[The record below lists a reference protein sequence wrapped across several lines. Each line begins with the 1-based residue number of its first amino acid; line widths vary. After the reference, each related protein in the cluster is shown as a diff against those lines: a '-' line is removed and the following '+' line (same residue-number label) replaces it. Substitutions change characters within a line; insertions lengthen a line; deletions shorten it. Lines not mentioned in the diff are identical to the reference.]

1 MAMFY
6 RRLARKFPDLKF
18 KLLQAR
24 MPDTPEYYLQK
35 TVVLSVFTALALF
48 FLIFG
53 FTQNPLT
60 MLTIPFFFIIA
71 FFYLLHYVDFR
82 ITKIQKEISKEIV
95 FAGRFLLVELESGVP
110 MFNAFKNM
118 AQQYEAVG
126 VYFGEI
132 VERVELGTPLDEAMN
147 ETINTTPSP
156 DLRRLLWQ
164 LLNTLKT
171 GSGVSQALTSVFDQI
186 VREQQIA
193 VKEYGRKL
201 NPLAMFYMMIAI
213 IIPSLGTIMLVVV
226 TTFVGL
232 DLGLLLFVIIA
243 LLVWFM
249 QFMFLA
255 TIKSSRPPVDM

>member
-1 MAMFY
+1 MAFY
-6 RRLARKFPDLKF
+6 KNLVRRFPELKL
-18 KLLQAR
+18 KLRQAR
-24 MPDTPEYYLQK
+24 MSDTPEYYLKK
-35 TVVLSVFTALALF
+35 TVFISGLAATAIF
-48 FLIFG
+48 FLFFG
-53 FTQNPLT
+53 FTKSLQAVLVLP
-60 MLTIPFFFIIA
+60 IAFFLF

-82 ITKIQKEISKEIV
+82 IQKLNKEISKEIV

-118 AQQYEAVG
+118 AEQYEAVG
-126 VYFGEI
+126 KYFGEI
-132 VERVELGTPLDEAMN
+132 VERVELGTGLEEALN

-171 GSGVSQALTSVFDQI
+171 GSGVSDALTSVFNQI

-201 NPLAMFYMMIAI
+201 NPLAMFYMMMAI
-213 IIPSLGTIMLVVV
+213 IVPSLGTIMLVVI

-232 DLGLLLFVIIA
+232 NVSLLIFMIIA
-243 LLVWFM
+243 ALIWFM

-255 TIKSSRPPVDM
+255 IIKSSRPPVDM